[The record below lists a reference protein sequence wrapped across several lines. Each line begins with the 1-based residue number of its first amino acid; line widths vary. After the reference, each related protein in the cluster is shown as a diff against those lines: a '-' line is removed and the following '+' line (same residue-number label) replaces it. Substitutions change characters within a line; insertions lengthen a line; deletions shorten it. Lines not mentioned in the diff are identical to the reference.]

1 MIGNTCST
9 KTTCQRILQH
19 SLTELRIEGAK
30 DNRFQLIKSDI
41 INPKSKTV
49 PDLFGYFNY
58 KE

>member
-1 MIGNTCST
+1 MVGKTCST

-19 SLTELRIEGAK
+19 SLTELRNEGAR
-30 DNRFQLIKSDI
+30 DQRFQKIKTDI

-58 KE
+58 S